1 MKVLI
6 IATNRSAFPEPVV
19 PIGACMVAEA
29 ADRAGHTV
37 RVLDLMFASNPLR
50 SMESALRK
58 TSWDIIGLSVR
69 NIDNN
74 DMREPAFYIADLLPL
89 IEAVRRLTRAPIILG
104 GASLMVMPE
113 EILRVTGASCTVLNN
128 GEVVFPLVLEK
139 FSNGETLGNLPG
151 VAYVENGVFR
161 KNLSTSTE
169 FSDEFMVPRYHL
181 WIDVD
186 SYRSRLSTVPLQT
199 KVGCQFQC
207 SYCTYR
213 NIEGSSYRLSDPQR
227 VVKAVERIVTS
238 GLRDIEFV
246 DSVFNAPY
254 DHAMA
259 VCEALARVRLPAR
272 FQSMNVTPLF
282 VDDELLSV
290 MEYAGFAGIGM
301 TVESAS
307 DKVLRGLRKAFTS
320 RHVYAAAETVRRHR
334 LPCLWIFMLGGP
346 GETEETV
353 KETLR
358 FAETQIRQQHAAF
371 FAIGIRIYPGTELET
386 TARKQGM
393 LSASAA
399 EMLSPVFYVSP
410 EVDAVWIEQQVKVSL
425 KRNMN
430 FMSAVSLNVPYLS
443 FIHQV
448 GYRLGFR
455 TPLWRYTRSI
465 RRGLRFIGMDG

>member
-358 FAETQIRQQHAAF
+358 FAETQIRQQDAAF

>member
-1 MKVLI
+1 MNVLI
-6 IATNRSAFPEPVV
+6 IATNRSAFPVPVV

-29 ADRAGHTV
+29 ADQAGHTV
-37 RVLDLMFASNPLR
+37 RVLDLMFASDPLR
-50 SMESALRK
+50 AIESELQKA
-58 TSWDIIGLSVR
+58 SYDIIGLSVR

-89 IEAVRRLTRAPIILG
+89 VDVIRRLTKAPIILG

-113 EILRVTGASCTVLNN
+113 EILRATGASCAVL
-128 GEVVFPLVLEK
+128 GDGDVVFPLVLEK
-139 FSNGETLGNLPG
+139 FSNGEALGNLPG
-151 VAYVENGVFR
+151 IAYVENGTFR
-161 KNLSTSTE
+161 KNLSASMG
-169 FSDEFMVPRYHL
+169 FSGEFMVPRYHR
-181 WIDVD
+181 WIDVG
-186 SYRSRLSTVPLQT
+186 SYRSRLATVPLQT
-199 KVGCQFQC
+199 KLGCQFQC

-213 NIEGSSYRLSDPQR
+213 NIEGSAYRLSDPQQ
-227 VVKAVERIVTS
+227 VAKAAERLAS
-238 GLRDIEFV
+238 LGLRDIEFV

-259 VCEALARVRLPAR
+259 VCEALARVRLPAH
-272 FQSMNVTPLF
+272 FQSMDVNPLF

-290 MEYAGFAGIGM
+290 MEHAGFAGIGM

-307 DKVLRGLRKAFTS
+307 DQVLWGLRKGFTS
-320 RHVYAAAETVRRHR
+320 RHVHAAAETVRRRR

-353 KETLR
+353 KETLH
-358 FAETQIRQQHAAF
+358 FAETQIRQQDAAF

-386 TARKQGM
+386 TARKERV
-393 LSASAA
+393 LTASTA

-410 EVDAVWIEQQVKVSL
+410 EVDGVWIEQQVKVSL

-430 FMSAVSLNVPYLS
+430 FMSASSLNVPYFPL
-443 FIHQV
+443 IHRF
-448 GYRLGFR
+448 GYHLGFR

>member
-1 MKVLI
+1 MNVLI
-6 IATNRSAFPEPVV
+6 IATNRSSFPAPVV

-37 RVLDLMFASNPLR
+37 RVLDLMFASDPLR
-50 SMESALRK
+50 AIELALRQA
-58 TSWDIIGLSVR
+58 SCDIIGLSVR

-74 DMREPAFYIADLLPL
+74 DMREPAFYIADLLPFVDA
-89 IEAVRRLTRAPIILG
+89 IRGLTRAPIILG
-104 GASLMVMPE
+104 GASLMIMPE
-113 EILRVTGASCTVLNN
+113 EILRATGVSCAVLGD

-139 FSNGETLGNLPG
+139 FSNGEPLGNLAG
-151 VAYVENGVFR
+151 IAYVENGVFR
-161 KNLSTSTE
+161 KNHSASTG
-169 FSDEFMVPRYHL
+169 FSDEFTTPRYHR
-181 WIDVD
+181 WIDAGL
-186 SYRSRLSTVPLQT
+186 YRSRLATVPLQT
-199 KVGCQFQC
+199 KLGCQFQC

-213 NIEGSSYRLSDPQR
+213 KIEGSTYRLSDPQH
-227 VVKAVERIVTS
+227 VAKAAARLASS

-272 FQSMNVTPLF
+272 FQSMDVNPLF
-282 VDDELLSV
+282 IDDELLSV
-290 MEYAGFAGIGM
+290 MEDAGFAGIGM

-307 DKVLRGLRKAFTS
+307 DQVLQGLRKGFTS
-320 RHVYAAAETVRRHR
+320 RHVHAAAETVRRRR

-358 FAETQIRQQHAAF
+358 FAEVQIRQQDAAF

-386 TARKQGM
+386 IARKQGV
-393 LSASAA
+393 LSASTA

-410 EVDAVWIEQQVKVSL
+410 YVDRVWIEQQVKVSL
-425 KRNMN
+425 KRNLN
-430 FMSAVSLNVPYLS
+430 FMSAGSLNVPYFSL
-443 FIHQV
+443 IHRL

-455 TPLWRYTRSI
+455 SPLWRYTRSI
-465 RRGLRFIGMDG
+465 RSGLRFIGMDG